1 VRCAV
6 IGDQKN
12 KRLQKLV
19 VAVGKVLRQAGDN
32 ASFGGNYALANMV
45 CVQRNI
51 LCILNENYA
60 SDAVGQLEELMGDKR
75 TVMDY
80 FAESVMHALQEQL
93 GSGVGTAHQYVL
105 VLELMKLLVVM
116 MSTSVSERVKSSRKD
131 GMEVLQYPFLKYL
144 VQCKQYSVLARMLI
158 DQWMESPKPPSS
170 MHLYDAVEE
179 EAVNGSS
186 IYSAA
191 KSMIWMPVHAYSYFQ
206 GQHGRQQEIGER
218 SPIADASI
226 LLLLVMGLCQS
237 EDKGFRNLFKET
249 LGALRDNQGQSA
261 NSEPQTMASI
271 DFSRLFA
278 IFADRIHGSE
288 ATTILLY
295 LMIYGNSGFYDY
307 CMVRD

>member
-1 VRCAV
+1 MRCAV

-19 VAVGKVLRQAGDN
+19 VAVGKVLRQAGDK
-32 ASFGGNYALANMV
+32 ASFGGNYAVANLV

-60 SDAVGQLEELMGDKR
+60 SDAVGQLEELIGDKR
-75 TVMDY
+75 NVMDY

-93 GSGVGTAHQYVL
+93 GSGVRTAHQYVL
-105 VLELMKLLVVM
+105 LLELMKLLLVM
-116 MSTSVSERVKSSRKD
+116 VSTSVSQRMKSNRKD
-131 GMEVLQYPFLKYL
+131 GVEVLRYPFLKYL
-144 VQCKQYSVLARMLI
+144 VQCKHCGVLAGMLI
-158 DQWMESPKPPSS
+158 DQWMQSPMPPSS
-170 MHLYDAVEE
+170 MLLYDAAQDEG
-179 EAVNGSS
+179 VNGSS
-186 IYSAA
+186 MYSAA

-206 GQHGRQQEIGER
+206 GQHDRQHEIGER

-226 LLLLVMGLCQS
+226 LLLLVMSLYQP
-237 EDKGFRNLFKET
+237 EEKGFRNLFKEA
-249 LGALRDNQGQSA
+249 LGRLRDNHGQSA
-261 NSEPQTMASI
+261 NSEPESMASI

-278 IFADRIHGSE
+278 VFADRIDGSE